1 MSTSCD
7 SGMFAV
13 KLMLLEEQPTAT
25 NTTKV
30 ITKYFIFTSCYIFYT
45 TFFLESQN

>member
-7 SGMFAV
+7 SGMFAF
-13 KLMLLEEQPTAT
+13 KLMLLDEQPTVT

-30 ITKYFIFTSCYIFYT
+30 KTKYFISTSCYIFYT
-45 TFFLESQN
+45 TFLRESQN